1 MKWPTT
7 SELRAQVQLP
17 EGYQFERFD
26 RAHIAPLIER
36 IKLWHPDISVG
47 ANSGYLRED
56 YYLSRVCFEGEVD
69 RDIWVSPISFK
80 GELVAVFS
88 IEREVDSLALFGRIV
103 IVAPAHRGANLT
115 QFVIHAAEVIGR
127 SMGAAFLYA
136 MATLKIPHAQRALE
150 GAGYRLLGFFPGYD
164 REEVSPGVVKRVYQ
178 AVYAKLLVPT
188 SEVLL
193 PDPNNMTPK
202 TSELFELLFSDAPV
216 ASPATSRACEPANV
230 SAAT

>member
-7 SELRAQVQLP
+7 DELRLRTKLP

-26 RAHIAPLIER
+26 RAHIPQLIES
-36 IKLWHPDISVG
+36 IKQWHPDISVG

-56 YYLSRVCFEGEVD
+56 YYLNRICFEGEVD
-69 RDIWVSPISFK
+69 RDIWVSLIMFK
-80 GELVAVFS
+80 GELVGVWS
-88 IEREVDSLALFGRIV
+88 VEREVDSLALYGRIG
-103 IVAPAHRGANLT
+103 IVAPAHRGVNLIE
-115 QFVIHAAEVIGR
+115 FVIGAAEVTGR

-178 AVYAKLLVPT
+178 AVYAKLLVPEA
-188 SEVLL
+188 EVLL
-193 PDPNNMTPK
+193 PDPKNMTPRTK
-202 TSELFELLFSDAPV
+202 ALFELLFGDAPT
-216 ASPATSRACEPANV
+216 ARP
-230 SAAT
+230 